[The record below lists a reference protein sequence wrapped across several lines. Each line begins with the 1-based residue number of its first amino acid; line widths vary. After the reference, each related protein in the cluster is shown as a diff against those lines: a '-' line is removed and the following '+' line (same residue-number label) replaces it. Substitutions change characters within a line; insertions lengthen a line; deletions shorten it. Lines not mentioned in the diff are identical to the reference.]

1 MRTSKFTIAVPTA
14 KPRNPFI
21 LAVTKRLAHLGG
33 GQHATPKNRD
43 EHLSRM
49 DLDQR
54 VREIGEW

>member
-14 KPRNPFI
+14 KPPNPLI

-33 GQHATPKNRD
+33 GQHAIPQNRD
-43 EHLSRM
+43 EHLARM

-54 VREIGEW
+54 VRELGEW